1 MRRLFNSWERSL
13 KDSADIYAED
23 LRDDIK
29 VYEEQHRGREM
40 TGFVNFRT
48 FENIAKKQIQTY
60 EEPAIMKL
68 NEITELVRKY
78 FNNIALRHFEQ
89 FPNLY
94 RSAKGKLENI
104 CGDQQKEAESVIQN
118 QFRMEDVIYCQDS
131 VYGRYLKAARE
142 DATKFCF
149 QKKSQGDMHLS
160 IVEMSY
166 HLQAYFKNTI
176 ARLAS
181 QIPLIIQH
189 YVLRGSATQLHTQMI
204 LLIQDKQN
212 LDRMLQEKQDLST
225 ERKSLKGR
233 IDRLEKAQRRLARFP
248 N

>member
-1 MRRLFNSWERSL
+1 MKNS
-13 KDSADIYAED
+13 
-23 LRDDIK
+23 
-29 VYEEQHRGREM
+29 
-40 TGFVNFRT
+40 F
-48 FENIAKKQIQTY
+48 
-60 EEPAIMKL
+60 KL
-68 NEITELVRKY
+68 SSP
-78 FNNIALRHFEQ
+78 FFQ
-89 FPNLY
+89 
-94 RSAKGKLENI
+94 KGKLENI

-118 QFRMEDVIYCQDS
+118 QFGMEDVIYCQDS
-131 VYGRYLKAARE
+131 IYARYLKAAHE
-142 DATKFCF
+142 DATKFCL

-166 HLQAYFKNTI
+166 HLRAYFKNTI

-225 ERKSLKGR
+225 ERKSLKDR